1 MKFITKHDMEA
12 QFIRRSA
19 SVSKQAAIETAADC
33 ILCPAVLYVDG
44 VLMKHTKS
52 HGISAKVE
60 CVVRSLHGW

>member
-1 MKFITKHDMEA
+1 MKFITKRDMEVHSEKCV
-12 QFIRRSA
+12 Q
-19 SVSKQAAIETAADC
+19 SVSKQAAIETAAYC

-44 VLMKHTKS
+44 VLMKHIKS